1 MIECE
6 SYRKYLL
13 HKNLNK
19 HRIKGLKR
27 KESEPLDE
35 RIRGCVEVEA
45 ENDRIRSIERMQ
57 HIEHLPALSLTHVLE
72 ETKQSCSECEEE
84 AKEDV
89 DYKEL
94 YEKEQKEWM
103 DQRTEIKQELERIK
117 NQYEDKSNE
126 PQSIS
131 YDEGLIIKY
140 LYAFN

>member
-1 MIECE
+1 M
-6 SYRKYLL
+6 
-13 HKNLNK
+13 NK

-27 KESEPLDE
+27 NESEPLDE
-35 RIRGCVEVEA
+35 RTRGCAEVEA

-103 DQRTEIKQELERIK
+103 DQREEIKQELERIK

-131 YDEGLIIKY
+131 YDEGLIII
-140 LYAFN
+140 LVCFN

>member
-1 MIECE
+1 M
-6 SYRKYLL
+6 
-13 HKNLNK
+13 NQ

-27 KESEPLDE
+27 EESKLLDE
-35 RIRGCVEVEA
+35 RTRDCAEVEA

-57 HIEHLPALSLTHVLE
+57 HIEHLPALSLTHILK

-84 AKEDV
+84 AKKDV

-103 DQRTEIKQELERIK
+103 DQRTEIENELERIK
-117 NQYEDKSNE
+117 SQYEDKQNE

-131 YDEGLIIKY
+131 YDEWLIII
-140 LYAFN
+140 LGCFS

>member
-1 MIECE
+1 M
-6 SYRKYLL
+6 
-13 HKNLNK
+13 
-19 HRIKGLKR
+19 KR
-27 KESEPLDE
+27 EESEPLDE
-35 RIRGCVEVEA
+35 RTGGCAEVEA
-45 ENDRIRSIERMQ
+45 DNDRIRSIERMQ

-84 AKEDV
+84 AKKDV

-103 DQRTEIKQELERIK
+103 DQRAEIEQELERIK

-131 YDEGLIIKY
+131 YDEGLIII
-140 LYAFN
+140 LVCF

>member
-1 MIECE
+1 M
-6 SYRKYLL
+6 
-13 HKNLNK
+13 NK
-19 HRIKGLKR
+19 HRIKGLK
-27 KESEPLDE
+27 KEESKLFDE
-35 RIRGCVEVEA
+35 RTRGCAEAEA

-72 ETKQSCSECEEE
+72 ETKQSWSECEEE
-84 AKEDV
+84 AKKDV

-103 DQRTEIKQELERIK
+103 DQREEIKQELERIK

-131 YDEGLIIKY
+131 YDGGLIII
-140 LYAFN
+140 LVCF